1 VQEKRARKMGLSVA
15 VLDDVRRELA
25 SSQNLSDRP
34 VLTAVRR
41 LGKDDLAALRN
52 LVFCCGQATFEDMWN
67 LEFLIRGTEKWSR
80 NKLEE
85 YYEKLISSGVLKLG
99 TEQKIDFN
107 GDEFDKI
114 YTKYL
119 SLQKR
124 ERVYF
129 TDLPPGFF
137 FRLNAFR
144 RLQEL
149 GEGSFFRGLEE
160 ASSEEVDSVLEELED
175 DSQDKDVFAE
185 QGRLARHL
193 YMLQVKHIRENI
205 LSVTFVNI
213 THPWG
218 SDVVLLQQN
227 RGEDKTA
234 AFFDALRSRLTK
246 LGGSLDFEVRSL
258 KTISLEKLIQKV
270 ETTKNERIRND
281 IGSDH
286 KLEMITQYIEKSNL
300 EEAYF
305 HAKLALK
312 FGQKFDAVDRNNI
325 GYVAF
330 ADGHYEEAK
339 NLFVSSIN
347 NWPREE
353 KALLPT
359 YNLAI
364 LLAKQNDIQSAIERV
379 ALVHTKWR
387 GRTQA
392 KPRRAMPVHPC
403 APRWFV
409 EGFGNSR

>member
-1 VQEKRARKMGLSVA
+1 
-15 VLDDVRRELA
+15 
-25 SSQNLSDRP
+25 
-34 VLTAVRR
+34 
-41 LGKDDLAALRN
+41 
-52 LVFCCGQATFEDMWN
+52 
-67 LEFLIRGTEKWSR
+67 
-80 NKLEE
+80 
-85 YYEKLISSGVLKLG
+85 
-99 TEQKIDFN
+99 
-107 GDEFDKI
+107 
-114 YTKYL
+114 
-119 SLQKR
+119 
-124 ERVYF
+124 
-129 TDLPPGFF
+129 
-137 FRLNAFR
+137 
-144 RLQEL
+144 
-149 GEGSFFRGLEE
+149 
-160 ASSEEVDSVLEELED
+160 
-175 DSQDKDVFAE
+175 
-185 QGRLARHL
+185 
-193 YMLQVKHIRENI
+193 MLLVKHIRENI

-403 APRWFV
+403 APRWSLKV
-409 EGFGNSR
+409 LETRGDLDVYTLSIDAKNILETVRSKSA